1 MKEPLFADHWTKT
14 NISRRN
20 TIRVSGRRVE
30 KVEIGLASAD
40 FALNVSLEATA
51 YKVDFSRENNEKK
64 RFSWL
69 KFEMAALALSYNFFE
84 IVSYISF
91 IKKYIII

>member
-1 MKEPLFADHWTKT
+1 
-14 NISRRN
+14 
-20 TIRVSGRRVE
+20 
-30 KVEIGLASAD
+30 
-40 FALNVSLEATA
+40 LNVSLEATA